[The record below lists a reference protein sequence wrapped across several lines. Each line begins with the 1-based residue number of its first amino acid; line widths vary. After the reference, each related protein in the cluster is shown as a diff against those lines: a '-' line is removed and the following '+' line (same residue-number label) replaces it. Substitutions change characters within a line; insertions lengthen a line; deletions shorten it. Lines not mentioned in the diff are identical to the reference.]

1 MYVEMDNGN
10 NSYMAHSLIISAHV
24 SLQSPL
30 CGLLYRA
37 FCVLGNDFSGLWS
50 QLRSGLYS
58 GYVLCLNFLGESK
71 QSQLASGLC
80 SRVFTCTG
88 LTVFELELTR

>member
-10 NSYMAHSLIISAHV
+10 NSYMAHPLIISAHI

-37 FCVLGNDFSGLWS
+37 FCVLGNDS
-50 QLRSGLYS
+50 
-58 GYVLCLNFLGESK
+58 LGESK
-71 QSQLASGLC
+71 RSQLASGLC

-88 LTVFELELTR
+88 LTVLELELTRGH